1 MPKLLI
7 IEDQPALRETL
18 CMALEQPD
26 VKIRCAKDAEG
37 GFLHALKWRPDVVIT
52 DYALPGMDGIEL
64 IKKIVMRKD
73 KPLTPTPCVRSSGIS
88 PGARG
93 SVGRRKPRIIMLSA
107 RMDDVLEQKALELGA
122 DRCMGKPF
130 DLLILRMLVAE
141 LMRKNRTVDKT
152 G

>member
-93 SVGRRKPRIIMLSA
+93 VLVGESPVSLCYQRGWMTYWNKRPWSSA
-107 RMDDVLEQKALELGA
+107 QTGA
-122 DRCMGKPF
+122 WASR
-130 DLLILRMLVAE
+130 LIC
-141 LMRKNRTVDKT
+141 
-152 G
+152 